1 MKKLNKKGFT
11 LTEILATIAILGVVL
26 AIAVPSYNSLSKKF
40 EKSYYE
46 KLEGSILAAAQTYYK
61 DNSNKRPSELL
72 YTAHID
78 ISKLIENNYI
88 ESANSYKSD
97 KALEGYAI
105 IINVGSGTYDYKV
118 CANNSDNNWY
128 SYDTNKLETQNDPDN
143 YCNKIW
149 INDGLTV
156 SYNNIDTS
164 PSYLYLD
171 KDYEATKSNSDV
183 LRLKLG
189 TSPTASVYSINNKLL
204 KSVSLKDGD
213 MVYPNNISSISLKE
227 IKNYLL
233 TYVSDERNLEIV
245 QYPAPTVSTNNTV
258 VTLSLSNN
266 VINLFGKLKTDFS
279 KYQQSISSDDGKNW
293 SEWKDIA
300 NCSSKLCTVTYEK
313 KDYSTTK
320 QILIKYR
327 FIDDD
332 TSGKY
337 RIASTDGVNISAETD
352 GTTTIKFDES
362 VLTVTA
368 HEGSLTGADYN
379 GNKWTNNDIYFAI
392 SGKNIEFSYKIGTN
406 EWVNE
411 KTILDILNTNVSK
424 NSFLDTTYSF
434 ADRKEGSI
442 TYTIDKPLSKNV
454 KVDKSSPE
462 ITLQLYDED
471 GNKYTTGS
479 SKWTTK
485 NLVLVATVKDKG
497 SGIKEVKYGTTVLT
511 QILSF
516 DSYEGDKYSR
526 VYFLNLDSNVENI
539 YVKATDYAGNEATVN
554 ISPQIDK
561 SSPWC
566 FISKDTTDKE
576 LKVYAG
582 DIGSSGINSVTINP
596 SLTKK
601 VICLAKACY
610 TYSNPG
616 TYVATVKDKAGNSTT
631 CKTTI
636 ADESSTTPV
645 EEPLTAPTIHLS
657 STTQTTS
664 KVTFTLT
671 NPNSSGTLQY
681 SYDQKNWTNYGNGEV
696 TLLNETGSRT
706 VYARVV
712 NGTNTSSVSQATGY
726 CNKDGVSVSPS
737 DLSGTYFQLGFSL
750 PNNPSGVTSG
760 KFEYFYWGAES
771 TTDTTNNQSTQ
782 AKTKCKLPSGTPK
795 TTTNSTTAKLYMK
808 YQKQYYCFAVRPYR
822 ANEIS
827 TINRW
832 TIQRKHAI
840 TSQTV
845 DKSKYNGVS

>member
-1 MKKLNKKGFT
+1 MRKLNKKGFT

-61 DNSNKRPSELL
+61 DNSNLRPSELL
-72 YTAHID
+72 HTAYIEIGD
-78 ISKLIENNYI
+78 LIKNNYI

-118 CANNSDNNWY
+118 CAKNSDASWY
-128 SYDTNKLETQNDPDN
+128 SYDKSKLESANDPDN
-143 YCNKIW
+143 YCNEAWTKESLVVNYSD
-149 INDGLTV
+149 IN
-156 SYNNIDTS
+156 TS

-189 TSPTASVYSINNKLL
+189 TYPTASVYSLNNKLL
-204 KSVSLKDGD
+204 KSVSEDGP
-213 MVYPNNISSISLKE
+213 MVYPNNISSISLK
-227 IKNYLL
+227 KTDNYLL
-233 TYVSDERNLEIV
+233 TYVSGSRNLAIV
-245 QYPAPTVSTNNTV
+245 QYPAPKVSTNDTV
-258 VTLSLSNN
+258 VTLSLDEN
-266 VINLFGKLKTDFS
+266 VKELFQKLGTNFL
-279 KYQQSISSDDGKNW
+279 KYQQSISTDGGKSW
-293 SEWKDIA
+293 SKWQDI
-300 NCSSKLCTVTYEK
+300 NCYEGQSCVVTYEK
-313 KDYSTTK
+313 KDYDNTN
-320 QILIKYR
+320 QIQIKYR
-327 FIDDD
+327 FMDDD
-332 TSGKY
+332 TDGKY
-337 RIASTDGVNISAETD
+337 QLASTAVGNISAETGD
-352 GTTTIKFDES
+352 STTINFDES

-368 HEGSLTGADYN
+368 HEGSLTGNDYN

-392 SGKNIEFSYKIGTN
+392 SGKNIEFSYKIGN
-406 EWVNE
+406 NDWIDEE
-411 KTILDILNTNVSK
+411 KILDSLNTNVSK
-424 NSFLDTTYSF
+424 NSFLDTTYYF
-434 ADRKEGSI
+434 ADRKVESS
-442 TYTIDKPLSKNV
+442 TYTKNTPLSKNV

-485 NLVLVATVKDKG
+485 NLVLVATVVDKG
-497 SGIKEVKYGTTVLT
+497 SGIKEVKYGTTILT
-511 QILSF
+511 RILSF

-539 YVKATDYAGNEATVN
+539 YVEATDYAGNEATAN

-582 DIGSSGINSVTINP
+582 DIGSSGIKSVSINP

-616 TYVATVKDKAGNSTT
+616 TYIATVKDKAGNSTT

-645 EEPLTAPTIHLS
+645 EETLTAPTIHLS

-664 KVTFTLT
+664 NVTFTLT

-681 SYDQKNWTNYGNGEV
+681 SYDQKTWTNYGNNEV
-696 TLLNETGSRT
+696 TLLNETGSKT

-750 PNNPSGVTSG
+750 LNNPSGVTSG